1 MTLSEEEQ
9 EKQQQRSDPLRAAP
23 NELKS
28 TLNVPFFRL
37 QRKIVVLSGVIKSII
52 DR

>member
-9 EKQQQRSDPLRAAP
+9 KKQQQRSDPLRAAP

-28 TLNVPFFRL
+28 TLNVPFL
-37 QRKIVVLSGVIKSII
+37 DYKEK
-52 DR
+52 